1 MCPTP
6 RVVQGP
12 HLRSVLL
19 SRLKDVL
26 SRVVS
31 HVPVGTHLG
40 LCPLLWTLRSGPLL
54 QRRGA
59 LIPACADWGRC
70 AAAVRRAGTACASG
84 CWSTPQF
91 LTAWPRGVQDD
102 GPGQAHRQG
111 GACPVGLPGC
121 GWPRRHGGRGT
132 PHGSPCPGCWGL
144 PTPPMQAH
152 PRCRDAGAPAP
163 SPPSPRRSARDG
175 AGRAASPAPGRS
187 AHALWQSRVHPR
199 RGGPAVLP
207 TAARGTAHPKASWSG
222 RGHGRPKDVH
232 GRPRP
237 PLGGRPGRAARWR
250 PPGASRH
257 RSGPTSYCRTPR
269 LARRPL
275 PAS

>member
-1 MCPTP
+1 MMAPGRPTGRAAPVRWPGPCPAAGGRAVTGGRPSPPGP
-6 RVVQGP
+6 RRARRP
-12 HLRSVLL
+12 PPS
-19 SRLKDVL
+19 
-26 SRVVS
+26 
-31 HVPVGTHLG
+31 
-40 LCPLLWTLRSGPLL
+40 RSGA
-54 QRRGA
+54 R
-59 LIPACADWGRC
+59 PA
-70 AAAVRRAGTACASG
+70 
-84 CWSTPQF
+84 
-91 LTAWPRGVQDD
+91 
-102 GPGQAHRQG
+102 
-111 GACPVGLPGC
+111 
-121 GWPRRHGGRGT
+121 GGRGA

>member
-111 GACPVGLPGC
+111 GACPVAWALPGC
-121 GWPRRHGGRGT
+121 GWPRRHGGPTKPAGAPAGTAPPAIPLGSAARRGAG
-132 PHGSPCPGCWGL
+132 GSPRLAMPGLLG
-144 PTPPMQAH
+144 PADAA
-152 PRCRDAGAPAP
+152 DAGAPALQRRRCP
-163 SPPSPRRSARDG
+163 SPQPSEPPTQRS
-175 AGRAASPAPGRS
+175 
-187 AHALWQSRVHPR
+187 
-199 RGGPAVLP
+199 
-207 TAARGTAHPKASWSG
+207 
-222 RGHGRPKDVH
+222 
-232 GRPRP
+232 
-237 PLGGRPGRAARWR
+237 
-250 PPGASRH
+250 
-257 RSGPTSYCRTPR
+257 
-269 LARRPL
+269 
-275 PAS
+275 